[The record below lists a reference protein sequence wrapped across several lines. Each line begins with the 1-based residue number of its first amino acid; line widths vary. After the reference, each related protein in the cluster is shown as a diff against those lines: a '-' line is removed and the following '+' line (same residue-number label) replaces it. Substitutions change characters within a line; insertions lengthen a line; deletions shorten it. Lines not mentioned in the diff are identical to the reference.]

1 MAIEEFGRMKQRQG
15 SESLWDLSAEIPLDG
30 EFCLARTSGPTDRFK
45 IGDGTTEWTAL
56 DWFGADDWSTAD
68 GDDLVRKSAIESGVT
83 IILDADTR
91 IPTQSENDAL
101 AGTYGSPSSSNKYVT
116 DTDTRVPSQGE
127 NDALIGT
134 FGTPS
139 NINKYITDTDTRIP
153 TADENNALQGTS
165 GSPSNTNRYVTDQ
178 DTRIVR
184 TPAPII
190 LIQGSKEDNVT
201 NEGYVDS
208 TDVAEDGAS
217 ENGIIFCSSLNSG
230 AGGTVYNWSEVLP
243 ITCDSDAKRTVIEL
257 ECAPTDIALPAD
269 EDLFIARFIID
280 WDNGNVIGCGLHSI
294 GHGYPYL
301 NGYRVTGTI
310 AASTANQTF
319 TMTRQNG
326 SYALSDDP
334 PRIKISNN
342 SGLVINELPIMGTH
356 NNFQFMIRDELF

>member
-56 DWFGADDWSTAD
+56 DWFGTDDWSTAD

-83 IILDADTR
+83 IILDA
-91 IPTQSENDAL
+91 
-101 AGTYGSPSSSNKYVT
+101 
-116 DTDTRVPSQGE
+116 
-127 NDALIGT
+127 
-134 FGTPS
+134 
-139 NINKYITDTDTRIP
+139 DTRIP